1 MSTSDD
7 TGGAASLHL
16 PRTAALGPGRGGQQ
30 RLLVDAPAGSGEI
43 YLQGA
48 TLTSWRPRAGKEA
61 IFTSRQAVFDGV
73 RAIRGG
79 VPICSPWFGSGPQG
93 DRVAKHGWVRAMAWT
108 LRSVE
113 ATAQAGVRALL
124 SLEHENLAFLYE
136 VLIEETLRLSLSV
149 RNTGPAPQEV
159 EAALHHYLAV
169 GDVTAVRIDG
179 LDGQTYLDMVHGGAH
194 EQAGTLQ
201 LSGPTDRIYTA
212 EQPLVVTDPAAGRR
226 IVVSGVD
233 ASHAVVWNPWSQG
246 SKGYVDLAEDE
257 WPTFVCVES
266 ALIRERAVMLKPGQS
281 VSMGSQIRVEPL

>member
-1 MSTSDD
+1 M
-7 TGGAASLHL
+7 
-16 PRTAALGPGRGGQQ
+16 
-30 RLLVDAPAGSGEI
+30 
-43 YLQGA
+43 
-48 TLTSWRPRAGKEA
+48 
-61 IFTSRQAVFDGV
+61 
-73 RAIRGG
+73 
-79 VPICSPWFGSGPQG
+79 
-93 DRVAKHGWVRAMAWT
+93 
-108 LRSVE
+108 
-113 ATAQAGVRALL
+113 
-124 SLEHENLAFLYE
+124 
-136 VLIEETLRLSLSV
+136 